1 LPTYRTGVKLANMPR
16 GAAQQEVDR
25 TRPSLTAIQGLVHD
39 VLDDVL
45 AHMGAVLEADVP
57 FINEVSFHLQRVRG
71 KLFRPALLALANRVE
86 ERPDNREVA
95 LGAVIEIIHMATLV
109 HDDSIDRSS
118 MRRGRPTLNSRWGHK
133 VSVIMGDYLYSRAMS
148 EITRIGDLELIGLA
162 ARVTNDL
169 TIGEMV
175 EIAHHGQLVE
185 DPRQYFFLI
194 EKKTASLIS
203 TACEMGAAIGAPEQ
217 REPLKEYGRRLGMA
231 FQLIDDL
238 MDYGGEQAV
247 MGKPVGTDLR
257 EGQVTFP
264 LLAVLPNLSPAER
277 RAVNVVFEPQEQA
290 TPDDIQ
296 RVVEL
301 VRDRGGIEATR
312 RIAREYADRAREAL
326 EGLPATPSREVMDA
340 AVDYVLA
347 RDR

>member
-1 LPTYRTGVKLANMPR
+1 MRR

-133 VSVIMGDYLYSRAMS
+133 VSVIMGDYLYSRAMT

-238 MDYGGEQAV
+238 MDYG
-247 MGKPVGTDLR
+247 
-257 EGQVTFP
+257 
-264 LLAVLPNLSPAER
+264 LPHLSPAER
-277 RAVNVVFEPQEQA
+277 RSVNMVFEPQEQA

-312 RIAREYADRAREAL
+312 RIACEYADRARETL